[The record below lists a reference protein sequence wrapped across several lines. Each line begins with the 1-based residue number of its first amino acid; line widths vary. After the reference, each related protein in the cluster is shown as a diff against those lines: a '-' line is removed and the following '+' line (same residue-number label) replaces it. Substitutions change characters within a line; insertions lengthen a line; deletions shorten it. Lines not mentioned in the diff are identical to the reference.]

1 LHPSEY
7 WIRFAGH
14 GLLWHGLMPA
24 TKNQEMS
31 TPKIG
36 MFGINMG
43 LMGDP
48 SIMVSV
54 AQACEAAGYES
65 VWTGEH
71 IVLPDPQAPPS
82 PAAPETV
89 FVDSAAALSYLA
101 AATTTIKLGTGIIIL
116 PQRQPAV
123 LAKSLA
129 SVDHL
134 SGGRLLF
141 GLGVGYLEPEMTACS
156 TPMANRGER
165 ADEYLAAMR
174 KLWTTDVASFDGD
187 FVSFSSVTANPKPAQ
202 ADLHTVVGGHSR
214 RAARRA
220 VEHAH
225 GWYGFMR
232 DPETAAADIAQLQSV
247 AESVDRPA
255 HLGKLE
261 ISITPAR
268 RLRAEDVAAYA
279 KVGVDRIIV
288 QPGRSVVSGDELLS
302 FVDEHAPSNW

>member
-1 LHPSEY
+1 
-7 WIRFAGH
+7 
-14 GLLWHGLMPA
+14 
-24 TKNQEMS
+24 MS
-31 TPKIG
+31 DPKIG
-36 MFGINMG
+36 MFGINFG

-48 SIMVSV
+48 STMVAV
-54 AQACEAAGYES
+54 AQACETAGYDS

-82 PAAPETV
+82 PAAPEAV
-89 FVDSAAALSYLA
+89 FVDTAAALSYLA
-101 AATTTIKLGTGIIIL
+101 AVTDTIKLGSGIIIL

-134 SGGRLLF
+134 SGGRLMF

-156 TPMANRGER
+156 TPMGRRGER

-174 KLWTTDVASFDGD
+174 ALWTTDAASFDGE
-187 FVSFSSVTANPKPAQ
+187 FVQFSSVTANPKPTQ
-202 ADLHTVVGGHSR
+202 PDLHTVVGGHSR

-220 VEHAH
+220 VELAH

-232 DPETAAADIAQLQSV
+232 DPATAASDIAQLRSV
-247 AESVDRPA
+247 ADEVARPD
-255 HLGKLE
+255 HLGELE

-268 RLRAEDVAAYA
+268 RLTKEDFDAYA
-279 KVGVDRIIV
+279 AAGVDRIIV
-288 QPGRSVVSGDELLS
+288 QAGRSVSTKADLLA
-302 FVDEHAPSNW
+302 FVEDTAPGVFVG